1 MKFCSLISHTNSVD
15 YHSQWDYSSYC
26 SGIENHYQYQFKKV
40 IGGFNMAR
48 LYTDHL
54 QIGYGDSLIVKDLT
68 IEIPDKKITTI
79 IGSNG
84 CGKSTLLKA
93 ITRIIPHQAGSIVLD
108 GGSISMEDTKA
119 LAKKM
124 AILPQTPESA
134 SGLTVGELVSYGRF
148 PYQKGFGRLTKK
160 DHDVINWALEVTGIT
175 DFKYK
180 PVDALSG
187 GQRQRVWIAMALAQE
202 TEMIFLDEP
211 TTYLDMAHQLEV
223 LELLQK
229 LNREEGRTIVMVLH
243 DLNQAARFADHII
256 ALKNGQIVKAGKS
269 EDVIKRDVLRK
280 VFQIDAVIGR
290 DPRTNKPMCITYD
303 LIKGEENH
311 EKITHSIPALVGAYR

>member
-1 MKFCSLISHTNSVD
+1 MV
-15 YHSQWDYSSYC
+15 
-26 SGIENHYQYQFKKV
+26 
-40 IGGFNMAR
+40 R
-48 LYTDHL
+48 LSTDEL
-54 QIGYGDSLIVKDLT
+54 SIGYGEALIVKNLS

-79 IGSNG
+79 IGPNG

-93 ITRIIPHQAGSIVLD
+93 ITRIISHQSGNILLD
-108 GGSISMEDTKA
+108 GNDISKVNTKL
-119 LAKKM
+119 LAKQM

-160 DHDVINWALEVTGIT
+160 DYEVIDWALEVTGTI
-175 DFKYK
+175 DFKFR

-202 TEMIFLDEP
+202 TEIIFLDEP

-229 LNREEGRTIVMVLH
+229 LNYEQERTIVMVLH

-256 ALKNGQIVKAGKS
+256 ALKDGEIVKAGNCD
-269 EDVIKRDVLRK
+269 EVISHKVLK
-280 VFQIDAVIGR
+280 NVFNIDAVIGH
-290 DPRTNKPMCITYD
+290 DPRTGKPMCITYN
-303 LIKGEENH
+303 LLKGETNH
-311 EKITHSIPALVGAYR
+311 EKTTTALYPALSVNY

>member
-1 MKFCSLISHTNSVD
+1 MD
-15 YHSQWDYSSYC
+15 
-26 SGIENHYQYQFKKV
+26 
-40 IGGFNMAR
+40 R
-48 LYTDHL
+48 LSTEEL
-54 QIGYGDSLIVKDLT
+54 SIGYGERLIVKNLS

-79 IGSNG
+79 IGPNG

-93 ITRIIPHQAGSIVLD
+93 ITRIISHQSGNILLD
-108 GGSISMEDTKA
+108 GNDISKVNTKI
-119 LAKKM
+119 LAKQM

-160 DHDVINWALEVTGIT
+160 DYEVIDWALEVTGTI
-175 DFKYK
+175 DFKFR

-202 TEMIFLDEP
+202 TEIIFLDEP

-229 LNREEGRTIVMVLH
+229 LNHEQERTIVMVLH

-256 ALKNGQIVKAGKS
+256 ALKDGEIVKAGNC
-269 EDVIKRDVLRK
+269 EEVISHKVLKK
-280 VFQIDAVIGR
+280 VFNIDAVIGH
-290 DPRTNKPMCITYD
+290 DPRTGKPMCITYN
-303 LIKGEENH
+303 LLKGETKH
-311 EKITHSIPALVGAYR
+311 EKTTTDFYRALSVNY

>member
-1 MKFCSLISHTNSVD
+1 MV
-15 YHSQWDYSSYC
+15 
-26 SGIENHYQYQFKKV
+26 
-40 IGGFNMAR
+40 R
-48 LYTDHL
+48 LYTNEIT
-54 QIGYGDSLIVKDLT
+54 IGYGDRVIVKDLSVQ
-68 IEIPDKKITTI
+68 IPDRKITTI

-93 ITRIIPHQAGSIVLD
+93 ISRIIPHQSGTVILD
-108 GGSISMEDTKA
+108 GKNISHENTKI

-134 SGLTVGELVSYGRF
+134 SGLSVGELVSYGRF

-160 DHDVINWALEVTGIT
+160 DMEVIDWALEVTGT
-175 DFKYK
+175 ADFKYR

-202 TEMIFLDEP
+202 TEIIFLDEP

-229 LNREEGRTIVMVLH
+229 LNREQERTIVMVLH
-243 DLNQAARFADHII
+243 DLNQAARFADYLI
-256 ALKNGQIVKAGKS
+256 ALKDGQVVKDGKS
-269 EDVIKRDVLRK
+269 EEVLTPLVLKK
-280 VFQIDAVIGR
+280 VFNIDAEIGK
-290 DPRTNKPMCITYD
+290 DPRTNKPMCITYN
-303 LIKGEENH
+303 LLKGDMKH
-311 EKITHSIPALVGAYR
+311 EKADDSLYFNLSANY

>member
-1 MKFCSLISHTNSVD
+1 MV
-15 YHSQWDYSSYC
+15 
-26 SGIENHYQYQFKKV
+26 
-40 IGGFNMAR
+40 R
-48 LYTDHL
+48 LYTKDL
-54 QIGYGDSLIVKDLT
+54 NIGYGERLIIKDLS
-68 IEIPDKKITTI
+68 IEIPDKQITTF

-93 ITRIIPHQAGSIVLD
+93 ITRIISHQSGTILLD
-108 GGSISMEDTKA
+108 GQEIAKENTKS

-124 AILPQTPESA
+124 AILPQTPESV

-160 DHDVINWALEVTGIT
+160 DYEVIDWALEVTGT
-175 DFKYK
+175 TEFKYR

-202 TEMIFLDEP
+202 TEIIFLDEP

-229 LNREEGRTIVMVLH
+229 LNREQERTIIMVLH
-243 DLNQAARFADHII
+243 DLNQAARFADYLI
-256 ALKNGQIVKAGKS
+256 ALKDGNIVMAGDC
-269 EDVIKRDVLRK
+269 EEVITPEVLRS
-280 VFQIDAVIGR
+280 VFQIDAEIGR
-290 DPRTNKPMCITYD
+290 DPRTNKPMCLTYN
-303 LIKGEENH
+303 LLKGDNQD
-311 EKITHSIPALVGAYR
+311 EKINDSIRIPAIAGR

>member
-1 MKFCSLISHTNSVD
+1 MEMV
-15 YHSQWDYSSYC
+15 
-26 SGIENHYQYQFKKV
+26 
-40 IGGFNMAR
+40 R
-48 LYTDHL
+48 LRTKDL
-54 QIGYGDSLIVKDLT
+54 SIGYGERLIVNGLNV
-68 IEIPDKKITTI
+68 EIPDHQITTI

-93 ITRIIPHQAGSIVLD
+93 ITRIIPHQSGKVILD
-108 GGSISMEDTKA
+108 GENIIKGSTKE

-160 DHDVINWALEVTGIT
+160 DYEAIDWALEVTGT
-175 DFKYK
+175 KDFKYR
-180 PVDALSG
+180 PVDSLSG

-202 TEMIFLDEP
+202 TEIIFLDEP

-229 LNREEGRTIVMVLH
+229 LNVEQGRTIVMVLH
-243 DLNQAARFADHII
+243 DLNQAARFADYMI
-256 ALKNGQIVKAGKS
+256 ALKGGEIVKAGGC
-269 EDVIKRDVLRK
+269 EEVINREVLKK
-280 VFQIDAVIGR
+280 VFSIDAEIGR
-290 DPRTNKPMCITYD
+290 DPRTNKPMCITYN
-303 LIKGEENH
+303 LLKGEEND
-311 EKITHSIPALVGAYR
+311 EEITHSIYAVGGARY